1 MTATV
6 WPEDIYKLDAGL
18 GLTVCV
24 VHQGAHCFYMGACID
39 VRAGRRPAFDAPRLR
54 RCSEPGCNFAE
65 ETPHSH
71 QPPVE
76 PVRVEIDETRLATG
90 IAIAL
95 DQLMQRR
102 REARTATTSSN
113 TVEAPMPSTRQGER
127 APSQPESRQ
136 PSPVTV
142 WEADGA
148 R

>member
-1 MTATV
+1 MVATV
-6 WPEDIYKLDAGL
+6 WPEDIYELDAGL

-24 VHQGAHCFYMGACID
+24 VHQAAHFFYQGACVD
-39 VRAGRRPAFDAPRLR
+39 FRRGRRRAFDGPALR
-54 RCSEPGCNFAE
+54 RCNEVGCNFAE

-76 PVRVEIDETRLATG
+76 PVRVDIDETKLAAG

-102 REARTATTSSN
+102 REERAAHTPSN
-113 TVEAPMPSTRQGER
+113 SVEAKPSARQGER